1 MYPET
6 SVWLIIVLAIVCAN
20 LPFLTER
27 MLAFVPV
34 RMSGESEK
42 FAGYYFLRA
51 LISYGLIGCS
61 FYLLT
66 ELAFPMSAK
75 LFGLVGFILL
85 FAVPG
90 FVYDKKVTYKPLA
103 VHLLELILLII
114 FVAGIGF
121 FIESYYANRFVQS
134 WQFYAIGTCIF
145 VVLAFP
151 GFTWRHLMRHPY
163 RPQKSF
169 E

>member
-27 MLAFVPV
+27 MLAFVPA
-34 RMSGESEK
+34 RMAGESEK
-42 FAGYYFLRA
+42 FAGYYLVRA
-51 LISYGLIGCS
+51 LISYVLIGCA

-66 ELAFPMSAK
+66 EPAFPLSANI
-75 LFGLVGFILL
+75 FGLAAFILL

-90 FVYDKKVTYKPLA
+90 FIYDQKVTYKPLA
-103 VHLLELILLII
+103 VHLVELALLVT
-114 FVAGIGF
+114 FVAAVGF
-121 FIESYYANRFVQS
+121 FIESYYANRFTQS
-134 WQFYAIGTCIF
+134 WQFYAIGISIF
-145 VVLAFP
+145 IVLAFP
-151 GFTWRHLMRHPY
+151 GFTWRHLMRHPH